1 MITAATMNISREAAI
16 MLELWN
22 EIFNSGLP
30 FLRYAFIV
38 GLLAS
43 VAFGIIGTF
52 VVTRRITSIAGA
64 IAHCVLGG
72 IGAALYFRVEYNLA
86 WCHPIL
92 GAIVAAILAAVV
104 IGFVSIYAKQRE
116 DTIIGAIWAIGMA
129 IGLLFIAKTPGEV
142 DLHSYL
148 FGNILLISQDDIY
161 ITLILDIVIIVPAI
175 LLFNNILGVCF
186 DSRFSEL
193 RGVRVKF
200 IYFTLLIMTALT
212 IVLMVNVVG
221 IIMVIAMLTLPAAVA
236 GQFTKRLWSMMI
248 LSVLLSIAFTS
259 TGLAL
264 SYQIAMP
271 SGPTIVVIAGICY
284 LGSLIYRKV
293 KSARVK

>member
-1 MITAATMNISREAAI
+1 

-22 EIFNSGLP
+22 EIFNSSLP

-86 WCHPIL
+86 WCHPIV
-92 GAIVAAILAAVV
+92 GAIIAAILAAVV

-148 FGNILLISQDDIY
+148 FGNILLISQEDIY

-264 SYQIAMP
+264 SYQVAMP

-284 LGSLIYRKV
+284 LGSLIYKKV

>member
-1 MITAATMNISREAAI
+1 MTTVVTMNINQGDAA
-16 MLELWN
+16 MLDFWN
-22 EIFNSGLP
+22 ELFSSNLP

-43 VAFGIIGTF
+43 IAFGIIGTF

-72 IGAALYFRVEYNLA
+72 IGAALFFRVN
-86 WCHPIL
+86 PVM
-92 GAIVAAILAAVV
+92 GAIVAAILAALV
-104 IGFVSIYAKQRE
+104 IGYVSIYAKQRE

-129 IGLLFIAKTPGEV
+129 VGLLFIARTPGEV

-148 FGNILLISQDDIY
+148 FGNILLISREDIY
-161 ITLILDIVIIVPAI
+161 ITLILDILIILPAI

-200 IYFTLLIMTALT
+200 IYFMLLIMTALT

-236 GQFTKRLWSMMI
+236 GQFTRRLWSMMI
-248 LSVLLSIAFTS
+248 LSVLLSVFFTS
-259 TGLAL
+259 SGLAL
-264 SYQIAMP
+264 SYKIEMP

-284 LGSLIYRKV
+284 LGSLIYRKI
-293 KSARVK
+293 KLSRVK

>member
-1 MITAATMNISREAAI
+1 MF
-16 MLELWN
+16 ELWN
-22 EIFNSGLP
+22 EIFNSNLP

-43 VAFGIIGTF
+43 IAFGIIGTF

-72 IGAALYFRVEYNLA
+72 IGAAMFFKVEYNLA

-92 GAIVAAILAAVV
+92 GAIVAAIIAALV

-129 IGLLFIAKTPGEV
+129 VGLLFIAKTPGEV

-161 ITLILDIVIIVPAI
+161 ITLILDIVIIIPAI

-186 DSRFSEL
+186 DSHFSEL

-212 IVLMVNVVG
+212 IVLMVNIVG

-236 GQFTKRLWSMMI
+236 GQFTKRLWSMMV
-248 LSVLLSIAFTS
+248 LSVLLSIVFTS
-259 TGLAL
+259 SGLML
-264 SYQIAMP
+264 SYKIAMP
-271 SGPTIVVIAGICY
+271 SGPTIVVIAGFCY
-284 LGSLIYRKV
+284 LGALVYKKIQSL
-293 KSARVK
+293 RVK

>member
-1 MITAATMNISREAAI
+1 

-22 EIFNSGLP
+22 EIFNSNLP

-38 GLLAS
+38 GLLSS
-43 VAFGIIGTF
+43 VAFGVIGTF

-72 IGAALYFRVEYNLA
+72 IGAALYFKVKYNLL

-92 GAIVAAILAAVV
+92 GAIIAAILAALV
-104 IGFVSIYAKQRE
+104 IGYVSIYAKQRE

-129 IGLLFIAKTPGEV
+129 VGLLFIAKTPGEV

-148 FGNILLISQDDIY
+148 FGNILLISEEDIY
-161 ITLILDIVIIVPAI
+161 ITLILDIVIILPAI
-175 LLFNNILGVCF
+175 LLFNSILGVCF

-200 IYFTLLIMTALT
+200 IYFALLIMTALT

-221 IIMVIAMLTLPAAVA
+221 IIMVIAMLTLPAAVS

-248 LSVLLSIAFTS
+248 LSVLLSVAFTS

-264 SYQIAMP
+264 SYKIAMP

-284 LGSLIYRKV
+284 LGALIYKKIKLSRIE
-293 KSARVK
+293 

>member
-1 MITAATMNISREAAI
+1 MNISREVVP
-16 MLELWN
+16 MLEFWN
-22 EIFNSGLP
+22 EIFNSNLP

-43 VAFGIIGTF
+43 IAFGIIGTF

-72 IGAALYFRVEYNLA
+72 IGAALYFRVKYNLL
-86 WCHPIL
+86 WCHPVM
-92 GAIVAAILAAVV
+92 GAIIAAILAAVI
-104 IGFVSIYAKQRE
+104 IGYVSIYAKQRE

-129 IGLLFIAKTPGEV
+129 VGLLFIARTPGEV

-148 FGNILLISQDDIY
+148 FGNILLISQEDIY
-161 ITLILDIVIIVPAI
+161 ITLILDIVIILPAI

-200 IYFTLLIMTALT
+200 IYFMLLIMTALT

-236 GQFTKRLWSMMI
+236 GQFTRRLWSMMI
-248 LSVLLSIAFTS
+248 LSVLLSVVFTS

-264 SYQIAMP
+264 SYKIAMP

-284 LGSLIYRKV
+284 LGSLIYRKI
-293 KSARVK
+293 KLSRVE

>member
-1 MITAATMNISREAAI
+1 

-22 EIFNSGLP
+22 EIFNSNLP

-38 GLLAS
+38 GLLSS
-43 VAFGIIGTF
+43 VAFGVIGTF

-72 IGAALYFRVEYNLA
+72 IGAAMYFRVEYNLL
-86 WCHPIL
+86 WCHPML
-92 GAIVAAILAAVV
+92 GAIIAAILAAMI
-104 IGFVSIYAKQRE
+104 IGYVSIYAKQRE
-116 DTIIGAIWAIGMA
+116 DTIIGAIWAVGMA
-129 IGLLFIAKTPGEV
+129 FGLLFIAKTPGEV

-148 FGNILLISQDDIY
+148 FGNILLISEEDIY

-175 LLFNNILGVCF
+175 LLFNSILGVCF

-200 IYFTLLIMTALT
+200 IYFALLIMTALT

-236 GQFTKRLWSMMI
+236 GQFTRRLWSMMI
-248 LSVLLSIAFTS
+248 LSVLLSVAFTS
-259 TGLAL
+259 TGLAV
-264 SYQIAMP
+264 SYKIAMP

-284 LGSLIYRKV
+284 LGSLIYKKIKLSRIK
-293 KSARVK
+293 

>member
-1 MITAATMNISREAAI
+1 MFEA
-16 MLELWN
+16 
-22 EIFNSGLP
+22 FFGTLP

-72 IGAALYFRVEYNLA
+72 IGAALFFQYEYDLK
-86 WCHPIL
+86 WSHPLL
-92 GAIVAAILAAVV
+92 GAIIAAIIAALV
-104 IGFVSIYAKQRE
+104 IGFVSIYARQRE
-116 DTIIGAIWAIGMA
+116 DTIIGAIWAVGMA
-129 IGLLFIAKTPGEV
+129 VGLLFIAKTPGEV

-148 FGNILLISQDDIY
+148 FGNILLISREDIY
-161 ITLILDIVIIVPAI
+161 VTLLLDIVIILPAI
-175 LLFNNILGVCF
+175 LLFNTILGVCF
-186 DSRFSEL
+186 DSNFAEL
-193 RGVRVKF
+193 RGVKVKF

-212 IVLMVNVVG
+212 IVLMVNIVG

-236 GQFTKRLWSMMI
+236 GQFTRRLWSMMV

-259 TGLAL
+259 SGLIL
-264 SYQIAMP
+264 SYKVEMP
-271 SGPTIVVIAGICY
+271 SGPTIVVIAGVCY
-284 LGSLIYRKV
+284 LASIIYRKIQTSRI
-293 KSARVK
+293 K

>member
-1 MITAATMNISREAAI
+1 

-22 EIFNSGLP
+22 EIFNSNLP

-38 GLLAS
+38 GLLSS
-43 VAFGIIGTF
+43 VAFGVIGTF

-72 IGAALYFRVEYNLA
+72 IGAAMYFRVEYNLL

-92 GAIVAAILAAVV
+92 GAIIAAILAAMI
-104 IGFVSIYAKQRE
+104 IGYVSIYAKQRE

-129 IGLLFIAKTPGEV
+129 VGLLFIAKTPGEV

-148 FGNILLISQDDIY
+148 FGNILLISEEDIY

-175 LLFNNILGVCF
+175 LLFNSILGVCF

-200 IYFTLLIMTALT
+200 IYFALLIMTALT

-236 GQFTKRLWSMMI
+236 GQFTRRLWSMMI
-248 LSVLLSIAFTS
+248 LSVLLSVVFTS
-259 TGLAL
+259 AGLAV
-264 SYQIAMP
+264 SYKIAMP

-284 LGSLIYRKV
+284 LGALIYKKIKLSRIK
-293 KSARVK
+293 

>member
-1 MITAATMNISREAAI
+1 MDTNRGGTRMF
-16 MLELWN
+16 ELWN
-22 EIFNSGLP
+22 EIFNSSLP

-38 GLLAS
+38 GILSS

-72 IGAALYFRVEYNLA
+72 IGAAMFFKFEYGLA
-86 WCHPIL
+86 WCHPLL
-92 GAIVAAILAAVV
+92 GAIIAAVGAALI

-116 DTIIGAIWAIGMA
+116 DTIIGAIWAVGMA
-129 IGLLFIAKTPGEV
+129 TGLLFIAKTPGEA
-142 DLHSYL
+142 DLHNYL
-148 FGNILLISQDDIY
+148 FGNILLISENDIY
-161 ITLILDIVIIVPAI
+161 LTLILDIVIILPAI

-200 IYFTLLIMTALT
+200 IYFMLLIMTALT
-212 IVLMVNVVG
+212 IVLMVNIVG

-236 GQFTKRLWSMMI
+236 GQFTKRLWSMMV
-248 LSVLLSIAFTS
+248 LSVLLSVVFTS
-259 TGLAL
+259 SGLIL
-264 SYQIAMP
+264 SYKIAMP
-271 SGPTIVVIAGICY
+271 SGPTIVVIAGVCY
-284 LGSLIYRKV
+284 LGAMIYKRV
-293 KSARVK
+293 LRVKG

>member
-1 MITAATMNISREAAI
+1 

-22 EIFNSGLP
+22 EIFNSNLP

-38 GLLAS
+38 GLLSS
-43 VAFGIIGTF
+43 VAFGVIGTF

-72 IGAALYFRVEYNLA
+72 IGAAMYFKVEYNLL

-92 GAIVAAILAAVV
+92 GAIVAAILAAMI
-104 IGFVSIYAKQRE
+104 IGYVSIYAKQRE

-129 IGLLFIAKTPGEV
+129 VGLLFIAKTPGEV

-148 FGNILLISQDDIY
+148 FGNILLISEEDIY
-161 ITLILDIVIIVPAI
+161 ITLILDIVIILPAI
-175 LLFNNILGVCF
+175 LLFNSILGVCF

-200 IYFTLLIMTALT
+200 IYFALLIMTALT

-236 GQFTKRLWSMMI
+236 GQFTRRLWSMMI
-248 LSVLLSIAFTS
+248 LSVLLSVAFTS
-259 TGLAL
+259 TGLAV
-264 SYQIAMP
+264 SYKIAMP

-284 LGSLIYRKV
+284 LGSLIYKKIKLSRIK
-293 KSARVK
+293 

>member
-1 MITAATMNISREAAI
+1 

-22 EIFNSGLP
+22 EIFNSSLP

-72 IGAALYFRVEYNLA
+72 IGAALYFRVEYNLS
-86 WCHPIL
+86 WCHPML

-104 IGFVSIYAKQRE
+104 IGYVSIYAKQRE

-175 LLFNNILGVCF
+175 LLYNNILGVCF

-236 GQFTKRLWSMMI
+236 GQFTRRLWSMMI
-248 LSVLLSIAFTS
+248 LSVLLSVAFTT

-264 SYQIAMP
+264 SYKIAMP

-284 LGSLIYRKV
+284 LGSLIYRKI
-293 KSARVK
+293 KLSRVK

>member
-1 MITAATMNISREAAI
+1 
-16 MLELWN
+16 MLEIWN
-22 EIFNSGLP
+22 EVMYGGLP

-72 IGAALYFRVEYNLA
+72 IGAAMYLKVNLGWE
-86 WCHPIL
+86 WCHPIF
-92 GAIVAAILAAVV
+92 GAIIAAILAALI
-104 IGFVSIYAKQRE
+104 IGAVSIYAKQRE

-129 IGLLFIAKTPGEV
+129 VGLLFIARTPGEV

-148 FGNILLISQDDIY
+148 FGNILLISQEDIWV
-161 ITLILDIVIIVPAI
+161 TLVLDAVIIVPAI
-175 LLFNNILGVCF
+175 LLFNNIQGVCF

-200 IYFTLLIMTALT
+200 IYFMLLIMTALT
-212 IVLMVNVVG
+212 IVLMVNIVG

-236 GQFTKRLWSMMI
+236 GQFTRRLRAMMVLSVI
-248 LSVLLSIAFTS
+248 LSVAFTS
-259 TGLAL
+259 SGLVL
-264 SYQIAMP
+264 SYKVSMP
-271 SGPTIVVIAGICY
+271 SGPTIVVIAGFCY
-284 LGSLIYRKV
+284 LAALIYKRIGA
-293 KSARVK
+293 ARIK

>member
-1 MITAATMNISREAAI
+1 MGMF
-16 MLELWN
+16 ELWN

-38 GLLAS
+38 GLLSS

-72 IGAALYFRVEYNLA
+72 IGAAMFFRIEYGLS
-86 WCHPIL
+86 WCHPVL
-92 GAIVAAILAAVV
+92 GAIVAAILAALI

-129 IGLLFIAKTPGEV
+129 AGLLFIAKTPGEA

-148 FGNILLISQDDIY
+148 FGNILLISRNDIY
-161 ITLILDIVIIVPAI
+161 ITLILDMVIILPAI

-186 DSRFSEL
+186 DAHFSEL

-212 IVLMVNVVG
+212 IVLMVNIVG

-236 GQFTKRLWSMMI
+236 GQFTRRLWSMMV
-248 LSVLLSIAFTS
+248 LSVLLSAAFTS
-259 TGLAL
+259 TGLML
-264 SYQIAMP
+264 SYNIAMP
-271 SGPTIVVIAGICY
+271 GGPTIVVIAGVCY
-284 LGSLIYRKV
+284 LGALVYKKVQSL
-293 KSARVK
+293 RVR

>member
-1 MITAATMNISREAAI
+1 MEGAP
-16 MLELWN
+16 MLDA
-22 EIFNSGLP
+22 FFGGLP

-43 VAFGIIGTF
+43 IAFGIIGTF

-72 IGAALYFRVEYNLA
+72 IGVALFFRNGYDVK
-86 WCHPIL
+86 WSHPLL
-92 GAIVAAILAAVV
+92 GAIIAAIIAALV

-129 IGLLFIAKTPGEV
+129 VGLLFIAKTPGEV
-142 DLHSYL
+142 GLDKYL
-148 FGNILLISQDDIY
+148 FGNILYVSQDDIY
-161 ITLILDIVIIVPAI
+161 ITLLLDIVIILPAI

-186 DSRFSEL
+186 DSDFSEL
-193 RGVRVKF
+193 RGVKVKF

-212 IVLMVNVVG
+212 IVLMVNIVG

-236 GQFTKRLWSMMI
+236 GQFTKRLWSMMV
-248 LSVLLSIAFTS
+248 LSVVLSIVFTSSGLLLSYNIE
-259 TGLAL
+259 
-264 SYQIAMP
+264 MP
-271 SGPTIVVIAGICY
+271 SGPMIVVIAGVCY
-284 LGSLIYRKV
+284 LASIIYKRFKR
-293 KSARVK
+293 SA

>member
-1 MITAATMNISREAAI
+1 

-22 EIFNSGLP
+22 EIFNSNLP

-72 IGAALYFRVEYNLA
+72 IGAALYFKVEYNLL
-86 WCHPIL
+86 WCHPML
-92 GAIVAAILAAVV
+92 GAIVAAILAALV
-104 IGFVSIYAKQRE
+104 ICFVSIYAKQRE

-148 FGNILLISQDDIY
+148 FGNILLISQEDIY
-161 ITLILDIVIIVPAI
+161 LTLILDVVIIIPAI

-186 DSRFSEL
+186 DSRFAEL

-236 GQFTKRLWSMMI
+236 GQFTKRLWSMML

-259 TGLAL
+259 AGLAVSL
-264 SYQIAMP
+264 KIAMP

-284 LGSLIYRKV
+284 LGALIYKKV

>member
-1 MITAATMNISREAAI
+1 

-22 EIFNSGLP
+22 EIFNSSLP

-52 VVTRRITSIAGA
+52 VVTRRISSIAGA

-72 IGAALYFRVEYNLA
+72 IGAALYFKAEYDLF
-86 WCHPIL
+86 WCHPML
-92 GAIVAAILAAVV
+92 GAIVAAILAALI

-116 DTIIGAIWAIGMA
+116 DTIIAAIWAIGMA
-129 IGLLFIAKTPGEV
+129 IGLLFIANTPGPVNLE
-142 DLHSYL
+142 DYL
-148 FGNILLISQDDIY
+148 FGNILLISENDIY
-161 ITLILDIVIIVPAI
+161 IILILDIVIILPAI
-175 LLFNNILGVCF
+175 LLFNSILGVCF
-186 DSRFSEL
+186 DSHFSEL

-200 IYFTLLIMTALT
+200 IYFALLIMTALT

-248 LSVLLSIAFTS
+248 LSVLLSVAFTS
-259 TGLAL
+259 TGLVL
-264 SYQIAMP
+264 SYEIEMP
-271 SGPTIVVIAGICY
+271 SGPTIVVIAGLCY
-284 LGSLIYRKV
+284 LGALIYKKV
-293 KSARVK
+293 LRVK

>member
-1 MITAATMNISREAAI
+1 

-52 VVTRRITSIAGA
+52 VVTRRISSIAGA

-72 IGAALYFRVEYNLA
+72 IGAALFFKVEYGLA

-92 GAIVAAILAAVV
+92 GAIVAAILAALV

-129 IGLLFIAKTPGEV
+129 IGLLFIANTSGPVNLE
-142 DLHSYL
+142 DYL
-148 FGNILLISQDDIY
+148 FGNILLISPDDIY
-161 ITLILDIVIIVPAI
+161 IILILDVVIVLPAI

-186 DSRFSEL
+186 DSHFSEL

-200 IYFTLLIMTALT
+200 IYFMLLIMTALT

-236 GQFTKRLWSMMI
+236 GQFTKRLWSMML
-248 LSVLLSIAFTS
+248 LSVLLSVVFTS
-259 TGLAL
+259 TGLVL
-264 SYQIAMP
+264 SYKIAMP
-271 SGPTIVVIAGICY
+271 SGPTIVVIAGLCY
-284 LGSLIYRKV
+284 LGALIYKKV
-293 KSARVK
+293 KKVVSCEL